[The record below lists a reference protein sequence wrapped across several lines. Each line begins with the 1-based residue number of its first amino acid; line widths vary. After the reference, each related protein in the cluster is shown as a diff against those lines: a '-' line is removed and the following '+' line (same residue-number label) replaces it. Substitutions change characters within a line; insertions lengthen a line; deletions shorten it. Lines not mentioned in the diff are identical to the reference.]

1 MSGNDD
7 RGAANEQ
14 DDPSANASDLGE
26 LLPESLLPVWRRIE
40 AIQTFR
46 RTYGNWYT
54 GVLEALTALALTA
67 GYLYWLFLYL
77 TA

>member
-7 RGAANEQ
+7 RRATNDQ
-14 DDPSANASDLGE
+14 DDPTANASDLGE
-26 LLPESLLPVWRRIE
+26 LIPESLLPVWRRIE
-40 AIQTFR
+40 AIQAFR
-46 RTYGNWYT
+46 QTYGNRYT
-54 GVLEALTALALTA
+54 GVLEALTALALTG